1 MNISVVTLFPQIY
14 QGFLSASLI
23 GRAQSKGLI
32 SVDLQNL
39 FDFCNPKQRVDSPTF
54 GHGHGM
60 LLRPELV
67 EEAIEHAD
75 KVKGRSFKIF
85 FSPQGKKL
93 DQVLLKEIYAKAK
106 EAGHLLLM
114 APRYEGVD
122 TRVEDYYADEVISI
136 GDYVLMGGDVPAM
149 VFLEAFS
156 RFIPEVVGNQESV
169 VCDSFTSYMV
179 DYPEYTA
186 PVEWKG
192 MRVPDIVRSG
202 DHKALSIWRKQQAL
216 DKTVKK
222 HFSWIR
228 SFDLSLTDR
237 VEAAASIPSHYVV
250 LMHDDIL
257 LKNGEVGT
265 SSVTSIDIH
274 DIARSSATYGIKGFY
289 VVTPLADQQAVV
301 STLMNFW
308 HSSEGAQYNQHRY
321 KAMASVVLKSSLDD
335 VINDISQREGEQ
347 PLLLAT
353 CAKVRDHEKK
363 ITYND
368 QSIVWQ
374 QQKPV
379 LFMLGTSHGLS
390 PAVIDRAHYLL
401 LPIYGFS
408 SFNHLS
414 VRSAAAIIFDRWL
427 GVHVKD
433 RSRLA

>member
-32 SVDLQNL
+32 SVELQNL

-75 KVKGRSFKIF
+75 MARGKSFKVF

-93 DQVLLKEIYAKAK
+93 DQVLLKELFAKAQA
-106 EAGHLLLM
+106 AGHLLLM

-122 TRVEDYYADEVISI
+122 TRVEEYYADEVISI
-136 GDYVLMGGDVPAM
+136 GDYVLMGGDLPAM

-156 RFIPEVVGNQESV
+156 RFIPDVVGNHDSV
-169 VCDSFTSYMV
+169 VCDSFTSHLV
-179 DYPEYTA
+179 DYPEYTV

-192 MRVPDIVRSG
+192 MRVPDVVRSG
-202 DHKALSIWRKQQAL
+202 DHKALSIWRKEQAL
-216 DKTVKK
+216 SKTVLN
-222 HFSWIR
+222 HFGWIR
-228 SFDLSLTDR
+228 SFELPLSER
-237 VEAAASIPSHYVV
+237 VQAAACIPPHYVV
-250 LMHDDIL
+250 LMHDDVL
-257 LKNGEVGT
+257 LKNGDVGT

-274 DIARSSATYGIKGFY
+274 DIARSSATYGIKGY
-289 VVTPLADQQAVV
+289 YIVTPLADQQAIVT
-301 STLMNFW
+301 TLMNFW
-308 HSSEGAQYNQHRY
+308 HSSEGAQYNQHRF
-321 KAMASVVLKSSLDD
+321 KAMSSVVLKASLDE
-335 VINDISQREGEQ
+335 VVADIAQRESAQ
-347 PLLLAT
+347 PVLLAT
-353 CAKVRDHEKK
+353 CAKTRDHEKK
-363 ITYND
+363 VTYND
-368 QSIVWQ
+368 QALVW
-374 QQKPV
+374 KERRPV
-379 LFMLGTSHGLS
+379 LLMLGTSHGLS
-390 PAVIDRAHYLL
+390 PAVIERAQYLL
-401 LPIYGFS
+401 MPIHGFS